1 MDLAPRT
8 PRLRIGAFRQYVP
21 EVRRFPVNNPAI
33 IKLTH
38 YQEAKTVTKEEK
50 LVDIKK
56 AALVAVGR

>member
-1 MDLAPRT
+1 MVVRT
-8 PRLRIGAFRQYVP
+8 SLVPSSEYALRTI
-21 EVRRFPVNNPAI
+21 RFPVNNPAI

-50 LVDIKK
+50 LVDFKK

>member
-1 MDLAPRT
+1 
-8 PRLRIGAFRQYVP
+8 VP

-38 YQEAKTVTKEEK
+38 YQEAKTVIKEEK
-50 LVDIKK
+50 LVDFKK